1 MKDHV
6 EGAKLA
12 DSYTKVCQNAVEY
25 MNAMEE
31 YNPAL
36 MNAVGKWLKDY
47 NITGDN
53 RTGTPVNDLAKE
65 FAALP
70 FTENEEEQQQ
80 QVGT

>member
-12 DSYTKVCQNAVEY
+12 DGYTKVCQNAVEY

-36 MNAVGKWLKDY
+36 MNAVGKWLKDN
-47 NITGDN
+47 NITVDN
-53 RTGTPVNDLAKE
+53 RTGTPVNDLAKQ

-80 QVGT
+80 VGT

>member
-12 DSYTKVCQNAVEY
+12 DGYTELCKDAVGY
-25 MNAMEE
+25 MKAMEE
-31 YNPAL
+31 YNTAL
-36 MNAVGKWLKDY
+36 MNAVGKWLKDN
-47 NITGDN
+47 NITVDN

-65 FAALP
+65 FEALP

-80 QVGT
+80 VGT

>member
-36 MNAVGKWLKDY
+36 MNAVGKWLKDN
-47 NITGDN
+47 NITVDN

-80 QVGT
+80 VGT

>member
-12 DSYTKVCQNAVEY
+12 DGYTELCKDAVGY
-25 MNAMEE
+25 MKAMEE

-36 MNAVGKWLKDY
+36 MNAVGKWLKDN
-47 NITGDN
+47 NITVDN

-65 FAALP
+65 FNALP

-80 QVGT
+80 VGT